1 MKVFVI
7 YDTENQEHP
16 EVHGGA
22 PGPFGKKEL
31 MAGFTKSEKLAEKY
45 IQHRK
50 KKIFKL
56 KVYKMDKKDY
66 VRLCN
71 NYALREIQEFKLTT
85 RVDGTHTSSR
95 EVKLPLT
102 PSEYNIVSEVNAT
115 YACQHVAFYHV
126 DLFARKYGLALLKLE
141 YHSIASVNEGI
152 VSSGDPFNECAL
164 SDGLPDAFI
173 DEVAVYIANNFDDF
187 K

>member
-1 MKVFVI
+1 MKVYVI

-16 EVHGGA
+16 EISGGA
-22 PGPFGKKEL
+22 PGPFGKKCL
-31 MAGFTKSEKLAEKY
+31 MVGFTNSEKLAEKY

-50 KKIFKL
+50 KKVFKL
-56 KVYKMDKKDY
+56 KTYKMDKKDY

-71 NYALREIQEFKLTT
+71 SYALREIQEFKLTT

-102 PSEYNIVSEVNAT
+102 PSEYNIVSEANAT
-115 YACQHVAFYHV
+115 YGCQHIAFYPV
-126 DLFARKYGLALLKLE
+126 DIFDRKYGLALLKLE
-141 YHSIASVNEGI
+141 YSTIAAVNEGM
-152 VSSGDPFNECAL
+152 VSTDGQFDECVL
-164 SDGLPDAFI
+164 CDGLPDASM
-173 DEVAVYIANNFDDF
+173 DEVAVYVANNFDDF

>member
-1 MKVFVI
+1 MKVYVI
-7 YDTENQEHP
+7 YDTETQEHP
-16 EVHGGA
+16 EVSGGA
-22 PGPFGKKEL
+22 PGPFGKKDL
-31 MAGFTKSEKLAEKY
+31 MVGFTDSEKLAEKY

-50 KKIFKL
+50 KKVFKL

-66 VRLCN
+66 VHLCN

-85 RVDGTHTSSR
+85 RVEGTHTSSR

-115 YACQHVAFYHV
+115 YACQHIAFYPV
-126 DLFARKYGLALLKLE
+126 DIFTRKYGLALLNLE
-141 YHSIASVNEGI
+141 YATIAAVNEGM
-152 VSSGDPFNECAL
+152 VSSGGPFDGCEF
-164 SDGLPDAFI
+164 SDGLPDASM
-173 DEVAVYIANNFDDF
+173 DEVAVYVANNFDDF